1 MTALINHFHENHD
14 SLCPLIL
21 VICFHVLGYMAI
33 FMIIYEVWSIHRST
47 LTISQP
53 SRHKTIFTG
62 AILAVSSFMPPLVQM
77 ANGYRQSYIHSS
89 D

>member
-14 SLCPLIL
+14 SLRPLIR
-21 VICFHVLGYMAI
+21 VICFHVSGYMAM

-53 SRHKTIFTG
+53 SRHKTIFTC
-62 AILAVSSFMPPLVQM
+62 AILAMSSFMPPLVQM
-77 ANGYRQSYIHSS
+77 ANGYRQSYILSS